1 MRHNDQDFRQSSS
14 HDPIQRSWQEA
25 PSFNT
30 AWMKQGERLT
40 WVQRI
45 GFAIF
50 SLTLFG
56 SGLFVESQA
65 LSSLIHGDLFSL
77 GEVMAFV
84 GALIGLL
91 FIIPAALGIRNI
103 LRFPKS
109 RSD

>member
-1 MRHNDQDFRQSSS
+1 MRHNDQEFRQISS
-14 HDPIQRSWQEA
+14 HDPIQRSWLEA

-30 AWMKQGERLT
+30 AWVKHGERLT

-50 SLTLFG
+50 SLTIFG

-65 LSSLIHGDLFSL
+65 LASLIHGDLFSL

-84 GALIGLL
+84 GALAGLL
-91 FIIPAALGIRNI
+91 FVIPGALGIRNV
-103 LRFPKS
+103 LRFPKPL
-109 RSD
+109 SD